1 MNSNWYMYA
10 TEVNET
16 SVDFAR
22 QNISRN
28 GFETRIILVESD
40 DGLSE
45 ILNQTDQ
52 IHFTMCNPPFFS
64 DEDTSEQSENRTG
77 KRKSANNA
85 KTGIKCELTI
95 SGGEVEFVKKMIEQ
109 SKTLGNRVKVFTSM
123 LGQKTSVSNIISMLK
138 ANKIYNFCTSEFCQ
152 GRTTRWGI
160 AWTHDNSLLL
170 RTVPEIG
177 QTFMKTSINM
187 CLDNADRASKESD
200 DLVGIF
206 EGLVNAENKVEKM
219 SKNQF
224 RFLAFNNSWSNQ
236 RRRRREQQRNAGSQ
250 EAKDD
255 ENPTQKRIKLDAP
268 KETDSKE
275 PNNTMPLLHVE
286 VTVEPNP
293 NDRIKEI
300 TLKYL
305 NGHSGMNGVHEL
317 SQLIQNKW
325 NRSEKDLK

>member
-1 MNSNWYMYA
+1 MNSNWRMYA
-10 TEVNET
+10 TEVNEA

-22 QNISRN
+22 QNINRN
-28 GFETRIILVESD
+28 GFETRITLVKSG
-40 DGLSE
+40 DGLYE
-45 ILNQTDQ
+45 ILSQTDQ

-64 DEDTSEQSENRTG
+64 DENSNEHSQNRTG

-85 KTGIKCELTI
+85 KTGIECELTI
-95 SGGEVEFVKKMIEQ
+95 SGGEVKFVKKMIEQ
-109 SKTLGNRVKVFTSM
+109 SKVLENRVKVFTSM
-123 LGQKTSVSNIISMLK
+123 LGQKTSVNNIISILK

-177 QTFMKTSINM
+177 QTYMKTSINL
-187 CLDNADRASKESD
+187 CLDHTDRNSKTID

-206 EGLVNAENKVEKM
+206 EGLVNAENKIDKM
-219 SKNQF
+219 SENQF

-236 RRRRREQQRNAGSQ
+236 RRKRRGQQQNASSQ
-250 EAKDD
+250 KAKYDQC
-255 ENPTQKRIKLDAP
+255 PTQKRIRLDTP
-268 KETDSKE
+268 QQTDSRE

-286 VTVEPNP
+286 VIVEPNP
-293 NDRIKEI
+293 SNGVSEI

-305 NGHSGMNGVHEL
+305 NGHGEMNGVHEL

-325 NRSEKDLK
+325 NRSEKNSK